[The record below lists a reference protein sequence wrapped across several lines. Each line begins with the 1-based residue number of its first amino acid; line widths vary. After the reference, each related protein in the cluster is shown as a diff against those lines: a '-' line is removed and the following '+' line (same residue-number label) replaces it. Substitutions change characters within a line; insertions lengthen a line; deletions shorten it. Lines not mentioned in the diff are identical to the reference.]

1 MNPVSIERLRSRQY
15 QLHAYCPVC
24 DRWKVLNLDE
34 MLELWRGL
42 DQAPAEVQCTDCG
55 HFGLLRVR
63 NQKIASP
70 VDGQH
75 GDVPDRALGG

>member
-24 DRWKVLNLDE
+24 DRWKLLNLDE

-42 DQAPAEVQCTDCG
+42 DQAPTEVQCTDCG
-55 HFGLLRVR
+55 HFGLLRAR

-70 VDGQH
+70 VDAQH

>member
-34 MLELWRGL
+34 MLQLWRGL
-42 DQAPAEVQCTDCG
+42 DQAPTEVQCTDCG

-63 NQKIASP
+63 KRKIASP
-70 VDGQH
+70 VDAQH
-75 GDVPDRALGG
+75 GDVPDRALSD